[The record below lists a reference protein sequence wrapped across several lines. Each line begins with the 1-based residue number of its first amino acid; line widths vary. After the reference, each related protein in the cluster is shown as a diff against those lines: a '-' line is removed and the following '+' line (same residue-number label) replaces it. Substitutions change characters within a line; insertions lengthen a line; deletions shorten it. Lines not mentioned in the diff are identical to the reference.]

1 MTPYCSGVNGWLF
14 QNVSYYVYIN
24 SGWSEVTARELMKCG
39 LKYKDWSSKEFI
51 LFDSLKLD
59 QEQANVSFLMKEFKG
74 TKFVRERSTGK
85 TFLMQR
91 EIALKK
97 RRTDFQSNA
106 FYSNQDDD

>member
-1 MTPYCSGVNGWLF
+1 
-14 QNVSYYVYIN
+14 
-24 SGWSEVTARELMKCG
+24 MKCC

-85 TFLMQR
+85 TFLMQKD
-91 EIALKK
+91 IASKK
-97 RRTDFQSNA
+97 NKDFQSNA
-106 FYSNQDDD
+106 FYSNQDDDCKYFAKQDYSSFAFCFYQLLLFVCNSNSSTFGDCL

>member
-1 MTPYCSGVNGWLF
+1 
-14 QNVSYYVYIN
+14 
-24 SGWSEVTARELMKCG
+24 MKCG

-85 TFLMQR
+85 TFLMQKD
-91 EIALKK
+91 IASKK
-97 RRTDFQSNA
+97 NKDFQSNA
-106 FYSNQDDD
+106 FYSNQDDDCKYYAKQDCSSFAFCFTNFC